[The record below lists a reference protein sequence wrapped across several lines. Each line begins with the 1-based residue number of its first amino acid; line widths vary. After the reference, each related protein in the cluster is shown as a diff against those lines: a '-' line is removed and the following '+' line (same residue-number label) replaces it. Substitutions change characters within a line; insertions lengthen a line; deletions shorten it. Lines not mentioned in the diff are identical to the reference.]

1 MAQGILGAGAA
12 AGVIAPG
19 EYAPQRVT
27 PPPSACFGSFCSCV
41 IVTRSLFHS
50 IRRSSCC
57 AACPP
62 AFPHA
67 SLPVSARPAHPAD
80 HGLARF
86 PGRHPVHV
94 VFPPDCLV
102 HSLPRRI
109 CWPLPQEAQAPTR
122 LRRHRVR
129 VYCSPSRPHVCVLGR
144 PRARAPDAKGGP
156 GISSGRTRRGKRGL
170 WEGAWDGGGLMY
182 VEGRACV

>member
-1 MAQGILGAGAA
+1 MLRFILLLRNCHPFP
-12 AGVIAPG
+12 I
-19 EYAPQRVT
+19 
-27 PPPSACFGSFCSCV
+27 S
-41 IVTRSLFHS
+41 FHS
-50 IRRSSCC
+50 PFLMLRCLPTRVSTRVF
-57 AACPP
+57 ARLCPP
-62 AFPHA
+62 RP
-67 SLPVSARPAHPAD
+67 SSRPRARPLPRA
-80 HGLARF
+80 
-86 PGRHPVHV
+86 
-94 VFPPDCLV
+94 PPRPCVLPPNCLV
-102 HSLPRRI
+102 HSLPQRI
-109 CWPLPQEAQAPTR
+109 RWPLPQEAQAPTR